1 MPGAGCAGTLGGR
14 FRLCLFLLLFYLM
27 WGYFAMKKKGA
38 GRIAMGY
45 GMRMGAEAKDGIFY
59 ARQEEKRT

>member
-1 MPGAGCAGTLGGR
+1 
-14 FRLCLFLLLFYLM
+14 M